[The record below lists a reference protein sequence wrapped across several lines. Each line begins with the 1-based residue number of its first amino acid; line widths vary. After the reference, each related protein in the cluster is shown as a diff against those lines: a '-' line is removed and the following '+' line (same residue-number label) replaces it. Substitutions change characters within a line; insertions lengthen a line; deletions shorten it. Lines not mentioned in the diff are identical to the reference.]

1 MHPIIRLVNR
11 NLTISIN
18 PGFLIWQ
25 VIFPLIYIFIAGF
38 AYTSLIANVP
48 FGNKNLDYP
57 AFLAS
62 GMIGFNIMN
71 STLVSGIIIWNDRR
85 HGMFEQIMSGP
96 FTRVHYILSNIITIA
111 IVGLVSAAL
120 IIAVGYPVFFES
132 VEFSLITIPL
142 IVFSSIAGAILFG
155 SIASI
160 ISTRIRSSEGFN
172 VIINTVFLFFAFVRT
187 AFYPA
192 AGAPEPLATAFYL
205 NPLTYLVDI
214 IRAGIFGTVTEFVI
228 LEMIVLVSLALLGKL
243 VLLGVLALLVLLVAV
258 LLVALVYY

>member
-11 NLTISIN
+11 NLTIAIN

-25 VIFPLIYIFIAGF
+25 VIFPLIYIFVAGF
-38 AYTSLIANVP
+38 AYTSLIQNVP
-48 FGNKNLDYP
+48 FGNKDLDYP

-96 FTRVHYILSNIITIA
+96 FTRAQYILSNIATIA
-111 IVGLVSAAL
+111 IVGLVSGAL
-120 IIAVGYPVFFES
+120 ITAVGYPVFFES
-132 VEFSLITIPL
+132 VEFSLVTIPL
-142 IVFSSIAGAILFG
+142 IVFTAIAGAILFG

-160 ISTRIRSSEGFN
+160 ISTRLRSSEGFN
-172 VIINTVFLFFAFVRT
+172 VIINTVFLFFAFVS
-187 AFYPA
+187 
-192 AGAPEPLATAFYL
+192 TAFYL

-214 IRAGIFGTVTEFVI
+214 IRAGIFGAVTDFII
-228 LEMIVLVSLALLGKL
+228 LEMIVLVSLASVLFVIATKLLTKL
-243 VLLGVLALLVLLVAV
+243 DF
-258 LLVALVYY
+258 

>member
-1 MHPIIRLVNR
+1 MHPITRLVNR
-11 NLTISIN
+11 NITISIN

-25 VIFPLIYIFIAGF
+25 VIFPLVYIFVAGF
-38 AYTSLIANVP
+38 AYTALIPSVS
-48 FGNKNLDYP
+48 FENKDLTYP

-96 FTRVHYILSNIITIA
+96 FTRSHYILSNIVTIA
-111 IVGLVSAAL
+111 IVGLISAGL
-120 IIAVGYPVFFES
+120 ITAVGYPVFFES
-132 VEFSLITIPL
+132 VEFSLVTIPL

-160 ISTRIRSSEGFN
+160 ISTRLRSSEGFN
-172 VIINTVFLFFAFVRT
+172 VIINTVFLFFAFVST

-192 AGAPEPLATAFYL
+192 QGAPQPLATIFYL

-214 IRAGIFGTVTEFVI
+214 IRAGIFGTITEFI
-228 LEMIVLVSLALLGKL
+228 IMEMIVLA
-243 VLLGVLALLVLLVAV
+243 VLASILFIIATKLLTKLDF
-258 LLVALVYY
+258 

>member
-11 NLTISIN
+11 NITISIN

-25 VIFPLIYIFIAGF
+25 VIFPLIYIFVAGF
-38 AYTSLIANVP
+38 AYTALIPSVS
-48 FGNKNLDYP
+48 FENKDLTYP

-96 FTRVHYILSNIITIA
+96 FTRSHYILSNIATIA
-111 IVGLVSAAL
+111 IVGLISAGL
-120 IIAVGYPVFFES
+120 ITAVGYPVFFES
-132 VEFSLITIPL
+132 VEFSLVTIPL

-160 ISTRIRSSEGFN
+160 ISTRLRSSEGFN
-172 VIINTVFLFFAFVRT
+172 VIINTVFLFFAFVST

-192 AGAPEPLATAFYL
+192 QGAPQPLATIFYL

-214 IRAGIFGTVTEFVI
+214 IRAGIFGTITEFVI
-228 LEMIVLVSLALLGKL
+228 IEMIVLA
-243 VLLGVLALLVLLVAV
+243 VLASILFIIATKLLTKLDF
-258 LLVALVYY
+258 

>member
-25 VIFPLIYIFIAGF
+25 VVFPLIYIFVAGY
-38 AYTSLIANVP
+38 AYTSLIEEVH
-48 FGNKNLDYP
+48 FGNKSIGYP

-71 STLVSGIIIWNDRR
+71 STLISGIIIWNDRR

-96 FTRVHYILSNIITIA
+96 FTRTDYILSNICTIG
-111 IVGLVSAAL
+111 IVGLVSASLIAL
-120 IIAVGYPVFFES
+120 VGYPVFFES
-132 VEFSLITIPL
+132 IEFTMFTIPMIIFAAL
-142 IVFSSIAGAILFG
+142 VGSVLFG

-160 ISTRIRSSEGFN
+160 ISTRLRSSEGFN
-172 VIINTVFLFFAFVRT
+172 VIINTVFLFLAFVST

-192 AGAPEPLATAFYL
+192 SGSPEPLRTAFYL
-205 NPLTYLVDI
+205 NPLTYLVDV
-214 IRAGIFGTVTEFVI
+214 IRAGIFGNITEFVI
-228 LEMIVLVSLALLGKL
+228 MEMSVLVVIASLFFIIATKLLTKL
-243 VLLGVLALLVLLVAV
+243 DF
-258 LLVALVYY
+258 

>member
-25 VIFPLIYIFIAGF
+25 VVFPLIYIFVAGY
-38 AYTSLIANVP
+38 AYTSLIEEVP
-48 FGNKNLDYP
+48 FGNKNIGYP

-71 STLVSGIIIWNDRR
+71 STLISGIIIWNDRR

-96 FTRVHYILSNIITIA
+96 FTRTDYILSNICTIG
-111 IVGLVSAAL
+111 IVGLVSASLIAL
-120 IIAVGYPVFFES
+120 VGYPVFFES
-132 VEFSLITIPL
+132 IEFTVFTIPMIIFTAL
-142 IVFSSIAGAILFG
+142 VGSVLFG

-160 ISTRIRSSEGFN
+160 ISTRLRSSEGFN
-172 VIINTVFLFFAFVRT
+172 VIINTVFLFLAFVST

-192 AGAPEPLATAFYL
+192 SGSPEPLRTAFYL
-205 NPLTYLVDI
+205 NPLTYLVDV
-214 IRAGIFGTVTEFVI
+214 IRAGIFGNITEFVI
-228 LEMIVLVSLALLGKL
+228 MEMGVLVVIASLFFIIATKLLTKL
-243 VLLGVLALLVLLVAV
+243 DF
-258 LLVALVYY
+258 

>member
-25 VIFPLIYIFIAGF
+25 VVFPLIYIFVAGY
-38 AYTSLIANVP
+38 AYTSLIEEVP
-48 FGNKNLDYP
+48 FGNKNIDYP

-71 STLVSGIIIWNDRR
+71 STLISGIIIWNDRR

-96 FTRVHYILSNIITIA
+96 FTRTDYILSNICTIG
-111 IVGLVSAAL
+111 IVGLVSASLIAL
-120 IIAVGYPVFFES
+120 VGYPVFFDS
-132 VEFSLITIPL
+132 VEFTMITIPM
-142 IVFSSIAGAILFG
+142 IIFAAIIGSVLFG

-160 ISTRIRSSEGFN
+160 ISTRLRSSEGFN
-172 VIINTVFLFFAFVRT
+172 VIINTVFLFLAFVST

-192 AGAPEPLATAFYL
+192 LGSPEPLRTAFYL
-205 NPLTYLVDI
+205 NPLTYLVDV
-214 IRAGIFGTVTEFVI
+214 IRAGIFGNITEFI
-228 LEMIVLVSLALLGKL
+228 IMEMGVLVAIASLLFIIATKLLT
-243 VLLGVLALLVLLVAV
+243 LLDF
-258 LLVALVYY
+258 

>member
-38 AYTSLIANVP
+38 AYTSLIDNVP

-96 FTRVHYILSNIITIA
+96 FTRAHYILSNIATIA
-111 IVGLVSAAL
+111 IVGLVSAVL
-120 IIAVGYPVFFES
+120 ITVVGYPVFFES

-160 ISTRIRSSEGFN
+160 ISTRLRSSEGFN
-172 VIINTVFLFFAFVRT
+172 VIINTVFLFFAFVST

-228 LEMIVLVSLALLGKL
+228 LEMIVLVSLAAILFVIATKLLTKL
-243 VLLGVLALLVLLVAV
+243 DF
-258 LLVALVYY
+258 

>member
-11 NLTISIN
+11 NITISIN

-25 VIFPLIYIFIAGF
+25 VIFPLIYIFVAGF
-38 AYTSLIANVP
+38 AYTALIPSVS
-48 FGNKNLDYP
+48 FENKDLTYP

-96 FTRVHYILSNIITIA
+96 FTRSHYILSNIVTIA
-111 IVGLVSAAL
+111 IVGLISAGL
-120 IIAVGYPVFFES
+120 ITAVGYPVFFES
-132 VEFSLITIPL
+132 VEFSLVTIPL
-142 IVFSSIAGAILFG
+142 IIFSSIAGAILFG

-160 ISTRIRSSEGFN
+160 ISTRLRSSEGFN
-172 VIINTVFLFFAFVRT
+172 VIINTVFLFFAFVST

-192 AGAPEPLATAFYL
+192 QGAPQPLATIFYL

-214 IRAGIFGTVTEFVI
+214 IRAGIFGTITEFII
-228 LEMIVLVSLALLGKL
+228 LEMIVLA
-243 VLLGVLALLVLLVAV
+243 VLAAILFIIATKLLTKLDF
-258 LLVALVYY
+258 

>member
-11 NLTISIN
+11 NLTIAIN

-25 VIFPLIYIFIAGF
+25 VIFPLIYIFVAGF
-38 AYTSLIANVP
+38 AYTSLIQNVP
-48 FGNKNLDYP
+48 FGNKDLDYP

-96 FTRVHYILSNIITIA
+96 FTRAQYILSNIATIA

-120 IIAVGYPVFFES
+120 ITAVGYPVFFES

-142 IVFSSIAGAILFG
+142 IVFTSIAGAILFG

-160 ISTRIRSSEGFN
+160 ISTRLRSSEGFN
-172 VIINTVFLFFAFVRT
+172 VIINTVFLFFAFVST

-214 IRAGIFGTVTEFVI
+214 IRAGIFGTVTEFVV
-228 LEMIVLVSLALLGKL
+228 LEMIVLVSLAAILFVIATKLLTKL
-243 VLLGVLALLVLLVAV
+243 DF
-258 LLVALVYY
+258 